1 MPFHFIFKVQ
11 KYAQD
16 KNYLNNSLT
25 VLQKIMISGKI
36 DKIYLSLI
44 YHEELDIGFACR
56 RPLTFEEVK
65 VHVNE
70 ACADYD
76 KNNGLVKHLID
87 KNEIPSGKMMMMIC
101 EFA

>member
-1 MPFHFIFKVQ
+1 
-11 KYAQD
+11 
-16 KNYLNNSLT
+16 
-25 VLQKIMISGKI
+25 MISGKI

-76 KNNGLVKHLID
+76 KNNGFVKHLID
-87 KNEIPSGKMMMMIC
+87 KNKMPSLNIKQDQKQVLNIIFTIKHLNINKKTLGIMRII
-101 EFA
+101 